1 MKSAYI
7 HIPFCEHI
15 CHYCDFNKYFIQSQP
30 VDGYLNALEQEMI
43 NTIAK
48 TGQPDL
54 KTIFIGG
61 GTPTSLSEE
70 QLKKLMDMINRVLK
84 PSSDLSEF
92 AVEANPDD
100 LSAEKL
106 KILKEAGVNRLSF
119 GVQTFEDDLLEK
131 IGRVHKQKDVFTSFE
146 RAREIGFE
154 NISLD
159 LMFGL
164 PGQTLKHLEHSIN
177 TALSLDAEHY
187 SVYSLIVEPKTVFY
201 NLMQKGRLH
210 LPPQEQEAEMYEM
223 VMSQMEAHGIHQ
235 YEISNFAKAGM
246 ESKHNLTYW
255 SNEQYFGFGAGA
267 HGYIGGT
274 RTVNVGPVKHYIDL
288 IAEKG
293 FPYRDTHE
301 VTTEEQIEEEMFL
314 GLRKTAGVSKK
325 RFAEKYGRSL
335 DELFPSVLKDLAEK
349 GLIHNSESA
358 VYLTHQGKL
367 LGNEVFGAFLGEL

>member
-30 VDGYLNALEQEMI
+30 VDEYLNALEQEMI

-201 NLMQKGRLH
+201 NLMQKG
-210 LPPQEQEAEMYEM
+210 
-223 VMSQMEAHGIHQ
+223 
-235 YEISNFAKAGM
+235 
-246 ESKHNLTYW
+246 
-255 SNEQYFGFGAGA
+255 GF
-267 HGYIGGT
+267 IF
-274 RTVNVGPVKHYIDL
+274 R
-288 IAEKG
+288 
-293 FPYRDTHE
+293 RRS
-301 VTTEEQIEEEMFL
+301 
-314 GLRKTAGVSKK
+314 RK
-325 RFAEKYGRSL
+325 
-335 DELFPSVLKDLAEK
+335 LKCMK
-349 GLIHNSESA
+349 
-358 VYLTHQGKL
+358 
-367 LGNEVFGAFLGEL
+367 

>member
-30 VDGYLNALEQEMI
+30 VGEYLNALEKEII
-43 NTIAK
+43 NTIEK

-54 KTIFIGG
+54 DTIFIGG
-61 GTPTSLSEE
+61 GTPTSLSED
-70 QLKKLMDMINRVLK
+70 QLKKLMDMVSRVLK
-84 PSSDLSEF
+84 PSDSLKEF

-131 IGRVHKQKDVFTSFE
+131 IGRVHKQKDVFASFE

-164 PGQTLKHLEHSIN
+164 PGQTLKHLDHSLK
-177 TALSLDAEHY
+177 TALSLNAEHY

-210 LPPQEQEAEMYEM
+210 LPAQEQEAEMYET
-223 VMSQMEAHGIHQ
+223 VMSRMEAAGIHQ
-235 YEISNFAKAGM
+235 YEISNFAKQGM
-246 ESKHNLTYW
+246 ESQHNLTYW
-255 SNEQYFGFGAGA
+255 SNEEYFGFGAGA
-267 HGYIGGT
+267 HGYIGGI

-301 VTTEEQIEEEMFL
+301 VTMEEQIEEEMFL
-314 GLRKTAGVSKK
+314 GLRKTSGVSKK
-325 RFAEKYGRSL
+325 RFEEKYGRSL
-335 DELFPSVLKDLAEK
+335 DKLFPGVLKELSEK
-349 GLIHNSESA
+349 GLILNTESA
-358 VYLTHQGKL
+358 VCLTHQGKL

>member
-30 VDGYLNALEQEMI
+30 VDEYLNALEQEMI

-131 IGRVHKQKDVFTSFE
+131 IGRVHKQKMYSPLLKE
-146 RAREIGFE
+146 RG
-154 NISLD
+154 
-159 LMFGL
+159 
-164 PGQTLKHLEHSIN
+164 K
-177 TALSLDAEHY
+177 
-187 SVYSLIVEPKTVFY
+187 
-201 NLMQKGRLH
+201 
-210 LPPQEQEAEMYEM
+210 
-223 VMSQMEAHGIHQ
+223 
-235 YEISNFAKAGM
+235 
-246 ESKHNLTYW
+246 
-255 SNEQYFGFGAGA
+255 
-267 HGYIGGT
+267 
-274 RTVNVGPVKHYIDL
+274 
-288 IAEKG
+288 
-293 FPYRDTHE
+293 
-301 VTTEEQIEEEMFL
+301 
-314 GLRKTAGVSKK
+314 
-325 RFAEKYGRSL
+325 
-335 DELFPSVLKDLAEK
+335 SVLRISV
-349 GLIHNSESA
+349 LISCSGFR
-358 VYLTHQGKL
+358 GKPSSIW
-367 LGNEVFGAFLGEL
+367 NIP

>member
-30 VDGYLNALEQEMI
+30 VDEYLNALEQEMI

-146 RAREIGFE
+146 RARDIGFE

-274 RTVNVGPVKHYIDL
+274 RTVNVGPVKLYIDL

-335 DELFPSVLKDLAEK
+335 DGLFPSVLKDLAEK

>member
-1 MKSAYI
+1 
-7 HIPFCEHI
+7 
-15 CHYCDFNKYFIQSQP
+15 
-30 VDGYLNALEQEMI
+30 
-43 NTIAK
+43 
-48 TGQPDL
+48 
-54 KTIFIGG
+54 
-61 GTPTSLSEE
+61 SLSEE

-146 RAREIGFE
+146 STREIGFE

-223 VMSQMEAHGIHQ
+223 VMS
-235 YEISNFAKAGM
+235 
-246 ESKHNLTYW
+246 
-255 SNEQYFGFGAGA
+255 
-267 HGYIGGT
+267 
-274 RTVNVGPVKHYIDL
+274 
-288 IAEKG
+288 
-293 FPYRDTHE
+293 
-301 VTTEEQIEEEMFL
+301 
-314 GLRKTAGVSKK
+314 
-325 RFAEKYGRSL
+325 
-335 DELFPSVLKDLAEK
+335 
-349 GLIHNSESA
+349 
-358 VYLTHQGKL
+358 
-367 LGNEVFGAFLGEL
+367 